1 MKKFYLICVG
11 VIIFDRVTK
20 YLVTS
25 SMNLGETIP
34 LIQDVFHF
42 THVRNTG
49 AAFGILAG
57 QRLFFILITL
67 AVVVMLLLY
76 ASQVKDNRL
85 LQIAFGL
92 QLGGAVGNLIDRLM
106 HGTVIDFFDFRVI
119 NFPVFNIADSAI
131 VIGVSLFAIDVL
143 LEWKKERYEA

>member
-25 SMNLGETIP
+25 SMKLGETIP

-76 ASQVKDNRL
+76 ARQVKDNRL